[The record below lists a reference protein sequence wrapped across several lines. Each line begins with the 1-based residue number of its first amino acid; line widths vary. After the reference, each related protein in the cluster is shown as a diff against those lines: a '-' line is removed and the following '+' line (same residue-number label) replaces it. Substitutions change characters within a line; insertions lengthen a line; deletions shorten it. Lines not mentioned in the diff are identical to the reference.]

1 MLHYSKSKIKLG
13 LWNIKLIMQ
22 TRLLGVE
29 VKKVKQVETMLLSL
43 IPASKIKEQRER
55 PWSTVKSLGLLHL
68 LTKHFCL
75 MSSMISL
82 NSHKV
87 HGISN
92 VTMSLSLFRVL
103 CTQRFLWVWTKR
115 CLHSMWKKRLRV
127 QQVRTWVTSRQRR
140 ELESSSEEKVLA
152 T

>member
-1 MLHYSKSKIKLG
+1 
-13 LWNIKLIMQ
+13 MQ

-75 MSSMISL
+75 MLNRISL
-82 NSHKV
+82 NSQKV
-87 HGISN
+87 HGISK
-92 VTMSLSLFRVL
+92 VTIYLFIYL
-103 CTQRFLWVWTKR
+103 
-115 CLHSMWKKRLRV
+115 
-127 QQVRTWVTSRQRR
+127 
-140 ELESSSEEKVLA
+140 SSEFCAHKDFCGSGPSVAFIQRERKG
-152 T
+152 